1 MKDRESVLEIGFVLA
16 AAGVAAAVGVWLLGN
31 AMSARAHAGR
41 YAEEPPPAGTIEPER
56 HQHIS
61 TVAAR

>member
-1 MKDRESVLEIGFVLA
+1 MKDQELVLEIGLVLA
-16 AAGVAAAVGVWLLGN
+16 AIGIAAAVGVWLLGN
-31 AMSARAHAGR
+31 AMSARDHAGR
-41 YAEEPPPAGTIEPER
+41 HAEEPPLAGTIEPER

>member
-1 MKDRESVLEIGFVLA
+1 MKDQESVLEIGFVLA
-16 AAGVAAAVGVWLLGN
+16 AIGVAVAVSVWLLGN
-31 AMSARAHAGR
+31 AMSARHHAGR
-41 YAEEPPPAGTIEPER
+41 YAEEPPLAGSIEPER

>member
-1 MKDRESVLEIGFVLA
+1 MRDRELVLEIGFMLA
-16 AAGVAAAVGVWLLGN
+16 AAALAAAVSVWLLGN
-31 AMSARAHAGR
+31 AISARDHAGR
-41 YAEEPPPAGTIEPER
+41 YAEEPPLAGSIEPER

>member
-1 MKDRESVLEIGFVLA
+1 MKDQESLLEIGFVLA
-16 AAGVAAAVGVWLLGN
+16 AAGVAAALGVWLLGST
-31 AMSARAHAGR
+31 MSAKHHAGR
-41 YAEEPPPAGTIEPER
+41 YAEEPPLAGRIEPER

>member
-1 MKDRESVLEIGFVLA
+1 MKDQEFVLEIGFVLA
-16 AAGVAAAVGVWLLGN
+16 AIGVAAAASVWLLGK
-31 AMSARAHAGR
+31 AMSAQHHAGR
-41 YAEEPPPAGTIEPER
+41 YAEEPPLAGTIDPER